1 MKLIFVGPSL
11 HRDLAFLRRRQDDIV
26 WAGPARC
33 GDIARA
39 ARSGVT
45 AIALVDGLFDQSAAP
60 WHKEMLYA
68 LSLGLPIAGGASMGA
83 LRAAECAA
91 FGMVGIGTIFRRYAS
106 GELVDDAHVAQL
118 HAPEELNYLPLT
130 EPMVNVEPT
139 LALLESQGIVS
150 FGATRALMETARRI
164 HYSERT
170 YAEILRRC
178 ADLEPREAQMVA
190 TWLQTYAI
198 DQKRQDALEVLD
210 WLRVQPDIAPRPPHA
225 WDFQETTQWLQL
237 LNATREEER

>member
-1 MKLIFVGPSL
+1 VKVIFVGPSL

-60 WHKEMLYA
+60 WHKEVLYA
-68 LSLGLPIAGGASMGA
+68 LSLGLPVGGGASMGA
-83 LRAAECAA
+83 LRAAECDA
-91 FGMVGIGTIFRRYAS
+91 FGMTGIGAIYRRYAA
-106 GELVDDAHVAQL
+106 GDIVDDAEVAQL

-139 LALLESQGIVS
+139 LARLDRQGVVS
-150 FGATRALMETARRI
+150 AVAVRALAEAARLT

-170 YAEILRRC
+170 YAEIIRRS
-178 ADLEPREAQMVA
+178 ADLDADEAQA
-190 TWLQTYAI
+190 AGAWFQANAI
-198 DQKRQDALEVLD
+198 DQKRLDALEVLD
-210 WLRVQPDIAPRPPHA
+210 WLRGQPDIVPRPVHS
-225 WDFQETTQWLQL
+225 WNFQETTQWMQL
-237 LNATREEER
+237 LHAVKDA

>member
-1 MKLIFVGPSL
+1 LKIIFVGPSL
-11 HRDLAFLRRRQDDIV
+11 HRDLSFLRRRQDDIV

-60 WHKEMLYA
+60 WHKEILYA
-68 LSLGLPIAGGASMGA
+68 LSLGLPVAGGASMGA

-91 FGMVGIGTIFRRYAS
+91 FGMTGIGTIYKRYAT
-106 GELVDDAHVAQL
+106 GEIVDDAEVAQL

-130 EPMVNVEPT
+130 EPMVNVQPT
-139 LALLESQGIVS
+139 LSLLDRQGAVS
-150 FGATRALMETARRI
+150 GATVTTLCQAARQI

-170 YAEILRRC
+170 YAEMIRRS
-178 ADLEPREAQMVA
+178 ADLNSAEAQA
-190 TWLQTYAI
+190 AGAWLQTNAI
-198 DQKRQDALEVLD
+198 DQKRLDALEVLD
-210 WLRVQPDIAPRPPHA
+210 WLRAQPDRVPRPAHA
-225 WDFQETTQWLQL
+225 WDFQETTQWMQL
-237 LNATREEER
+237 LHAVESE

>member
-1 MKLIFVGPSL
+1 MKVIFVGPSL
-11 HRDLAFLRRRQDDIV
+11 HRDLAFLRRRQDDII

-45 AIALVDGLFDQSAAP
+45 AIALVDGLFDQSASP
-60 WHKEMLYA
+60 WHKEVLYA
-68 LSLGLPIAGGASMGA
+68 LSLGLPVAGGASMGA
-83 LRAAECAA
+83 LRAAECAD
-91 FGMVGIGTIFRRYAS
+91 FGMTGIGVIFRRYAL
-106 GELVDDAHVAQL
+106 GEIADDAHVAQL

-139 LALLESQGIVS
+139 FALLDRQRLIRPAAVQ
-150 FGATRALMETARRI
+150 ALSETARRI

-170 YAEILRRC
+170 YAEILRRST
-178 ADLEPREAQMVA
+178 DLELREVEAVSK
-190 TWLQTYAI
+190 WLQTHAI
-198 DQKRQDALEVLD
+198 DQKRLDALKVLD
-210 WLRVQPDIAPRPPHA
+210 WLRAQPDIVPRSMHS

-237 LNATREEER
+237 LQTTKEEER

>member
-1 MKLIFVGPSL
+1 MKIIFVGPSL

-60 WHKEMLYA
+60 WHKEVLYA
-68 LSLGLPIAGGASMGA
+68 LSLGLPVAGGASMGA

-91 FGMVGIGTIFRRYAS
+91 FGMTGIGTIYRRYAT
-106 GELVDDAHVAQL
+106 GEIVDDAEVAQL

-139 LALLESQGIVS
+139 LALLERLGVVS
-150 FGATRALMETARRI
+150 AAAVRDLAESARLT
-164 HYSERT
+164 HYSERS
-170 YAEILRRC
+170 YAEIIRRSPGL
-178 ADLEPREAQMVA
+178 DPGEAQIA
-190 TWLQTYAI
+190 GTWLQSNAV
-198 DQKRQDALEVLD
+198 DQKRLDALEVLD
-210 WLRVQPDIAPRPPHA
+210 WLRAQPDLVPRPVHS
-225 WDFQETTQWLQL
+225 WNFQETSQWMQL
-237 LNATREEER
+237 LHAVKDE

>member
-1 MKLIFVGPSL
+1 MKIIFVGPSL

-60 WHKEMLYA
+60 WHKEVLYA
-68 LSLGLPIAGGASMGA
+68 LSLGLPVAGGASMGA

-91 FGMVGIGTIFRRYAS
+91 FGMTGIGTIYQRYAS
-106 GELVDDAHVAQL
+106 GEIVDDAEVAQL

-130 EPMVNVEPT
+130 EPLVNVEPT
-139 LALLESQGIVS
+139 LSLLDRQGAVHA
-150 FGATRALMETARRI
+150 ATVQSLAAAARQI

-170 YAEILRRC
+170 YAEMIRRS
-178 ADLEPREAQMVA
+178 ADLDPEEAQTA
-190 TWLQTYAI
+190 GEWLQSNAV
-198 DQKRQDALEVLD
+198 DQKRMDALEVLD
-210 WLRVQPDIAPRPPHA
+210 WLRAQPDREPSPAHA
-225 WDFQETTQWLQL
+225 WDFQETTQWMQL
-237 LNATREEER
+237 LHAVKSE

>member
-1 MKLIFVGPSL
+1 LKVIFVGPSL

-60 WHKEMLYA
+60 WHKEVLYA
-68 LSLGLPIAGGASMGA
+68 LSLGLPVAGGASMGA
-83 LRAAECAA
+83 LRAAECDA
-91 FGMVGIGTIFRRYAS
+91 FGMRGIGTIYQRYAS
-106 GELVDDAHVAQL
+106 GEIMDDAEVAQL

-139 LALLESQGIVS
+139 MTLLDRAGVVREAAV
-150 FGATRALMETARRI
+150 RALSAVARGI

-170 YAEILRRC
+170 YAEIIRRS
-178 ADLEPREAQMVA
+178 ADLDPEEAQA
-190 TWLQTYAI
+190 AGNWFQSNAI
-198 DQKRQDALEVLD
+198 DQKRLDALEVLD
-210 WLRVQPDIAPRPPHA
+210 WLHAQPDRVSRPMHS
-225 WDFQETTQWLQL
+225 WDFQETTQWMQL
-237 LNATREEER
+237 LHAVRDE

>member
-1 MKLIFVGPSL
+1 MKVIFVGPSL
-11 HRDLAFLRRRQDDIV
+11 HRDLAFLRRRQDDII

-45 AIALVDGLFDQSAAP
+45 AIALVDGLFDQNAAP
-60 WHKEMLYA
+60 WHKEVLYA
-68 LSLGLPIAGGASMGA
+68 LSLGLPVAGGASMGA

-91 FGMVGIGTIFRRYAS
+91 FGMTGIGTIYRRYAS
-106 GELVDDAHVAQL
+106 GEIVDDAEVAQL

-139 LALLESQGIVS
+139 LALLDRQGVVNA
-150 FGATRALMETARRI
+150 ATVRAMSEAARLT

-170 YAEILRRC
+170 YAEIIRRS
-178 ADLEPREAQMVA
+178 ADLDPEEAQA
-190 TWLQTYAI
+190 AGTWFQTNAI
-198 DQKRQDALEVLD
+198 DQKRLDALDVLD
-210 WLRVQPDIAPRPPHA
+210 WLRAQADRVPRPGHA
-225 WDFQETTQWLQL
+225 WDFQETTQWMQL
-237 LNATREEER
+237 LHAVKNE

>member
-1 MKLIFVGPSL
+1 LKVIFVGPSL

-45 AIALVDGLFDQSAAP
+45 AIALVDGLFDQSASP
-60 WHKEMLYA
+60 WHKEVLYA
-68 LSLGLPIAGGASMGA
+68 LSLGLPVAGGASMGA

-91 FGMVGIGTIFRRYAS
+91 FGMTGVGTIYRRYAT
-106 GELVDDAHVAQL
+106 GEIVDDAEVAQL

-139 LALLESQGIVS
+139 LMLLDRQGVVS
-150 FGATRALMETARRI
+150 AAAVRDLTEAARLT

-170 YAEILRRC
+170 YAEIIRRS
-178 ADLEPREAQMVA
+178 ADLDPSEAQIVG
-190 TWLQTYAI
+190 TWLQSNAI
-198 DQKRQDALEVLD
+198 DQKRLDALEVLD
-210 WLRVQPDIAPRPPHA
+210 WLRAQPDLVPRPVHS
-225 WDFQETTQWLQL
+225 WDFQETTQWMQL
-237 LNATREEER
+237 LHAVEDE

>member
-1 MKLIFVGPSL
+1 MKIIFVGPSL
-11 HRDLAFLRRRQDDIV
+11 HRDLVFLRRRQDDIV

-60 WHKEMLYA
+60 WHKEVLYA
-68 LSLGLPIAGGASMGA
+68 LSLGLPVAGGASMGA

-91 FGMVGIGTIFRRYAS
+91 FGMTGIGTIYQRYAS
-106 GELVDDAHVAQL
+106 GEIADDAEVAQL

-139 LALLESQGIVS
+139 LTLLDHQGAVNA
-150 FGATRALMETARRI
+150 ATVRSLTEAARQI

-170 YAEILRRC
+170 YAEMIRRSSGL
-178 ADLEPREAQMVA
+178 DPEQAQTA
-190 TWLQTYAI
+190 GSWLQANAI

-210 WLRVQPDIAPRPPHA
+210 WLRAQPDRVPSPAHA
-225 WDFQETTQWLQL
+225 WDFQETTQWMQL
-237 LNATREEER
+237 LNAVKSE

>member
-1 MKLIFVGPSL
+1 LKIIFVGPSL

-60 WHKEMLYA
+60 WHKEVLYA
-68 LSLGLPIAGGASMGA
+68 LSLGLPVAGGASMGA

-91 FGMVGIGTIFRRYAS
+91 FGMTGIGTIYRRFAT
-106 GELVDDAHVAQL
+106 GEILDDAEVAQL
-118 HAPEELNYLPLT
+118 HAPEELNYRPLT

-139 LALLESQGIVS
+139 LALLDRQGAVCAATVRS
-150 FGATRALMETARRI
+150 LCGAARQI
-164 HYSERT
+164 HYSQRT
-170 YAEILRRC
+170 YAEMIRRS
-178 ADLEPREAQMVA
+178 ADLDPEEAQTA
-190 TWLQTYAI
+190 GTWLQTNAI
-198 DQKRQDALEVLD
+198 DQKRLDALEVLD
-210 WLRVQPDIAPRPPHA
+210 WLRAQPDRVRRVAHA
-225 WDFQETTQWLQL
+225 WDFQETTQWMQL
-237 LNATREEER
+237 LHAVKSE

>member
-1 MKLIFVGPSL
+1 MKIIFVGPSL
-11 HRDLAFLRRRQDDIV
+11 HRDRAFLRRRQDDVI

-60 WHKEMLYA
+60 WHKEVLYA
-68 LSLGLPIAGGASMGA
+68 LSLGLPVAGGASMGA

-91 FGMVGIGTIFRRYAS
+91 FGMTGIGTIYRRYAS
-106 GELVDDAHVAQL
+106 GEIVDDAEVAQL

-130 EPMVNVEPT
+130 EPMVNVDPT
-139 LALLESQGIVS
+139 LSLLERQGAVEP
-150 FGATRALMETARRI
+150 ATVESLAAAARRI

-170 YAEILRRC
+170 YAEMIRRS
-178 ADLEPREAQMVA
+178 AGLDPEEAQRA
-190 TWLQTYAI
+190 DAWLQDNAI
-198 DQKRQDALEVLD
+198 DQKRTDALEVLD
-210 WLRVQPDIAPRPPHA
+210 WLRAQPDRQPKPAHA
-225 WDFQETTQWLQL
+225 WDFQETTQWMQL
-237 LNATREEER
+237 LNTVKNE

>member
-1 MKLIFVGPSL
+1 LKAIFVGPSL

-26 WAGPARC
+26 WSGPARC

-60 WHKEMLYA
+60 WHKEVLYA
-68 LSLGLPIAGGASMGA
+68 LSLGLPVAGGGSMGA
-83 LRAAECAA
+83 LRAAECDA
-91 FGMVGIGTIFRRYAS
+91 FGMTGIGAIYKRYAK
-106 GELVDDAHVAQL
+106 GEIVDDAEVAQL

-139 LALLESQGIVS
+139 LSLLDRQGVVS
-150 FGATRALMETARRI
+150 AATVRSLTSAARHI

-170 YAEILRRC
+170 YAEIIRRS
-178 ADLEPREAQMVA
+178 ADLDPDEAQA
-190 TWLQTYAI
+190 AGSWFQSNAI
-198 DQKRQDALEVLD
+198 DQKRLDALEVLD
-210 WLRVQPDIAPRPPHA
+210 WLRAQPDRAPQPAHE
-225 WDFQETTQWLQL
+225 WDFQETTQWMQL
-237 LNATREEER
+237 LHAIKDD

>member
-1 MKLIFVGPSL
+1 LKVIFVGPSL
-11 HRDLAFLRRRQDDIV
+11 HRDLAFLRRRPDDIV

-60 WHKEMLYA
+60 WHKEVLYA
-68 LSLGLPIAGGASMGA
+68 LSLGLPVAGGASMGA
-83 LRAAECAA
+83 LRAAECDA
-91 FGMVGIGTIFRRYAS
+91 FGMTGIGTIYQRYAS
-106 GELVDDAHVAQL
+106 GEIVDDAEVAQL

-139 LALLESQGIVS
+139 LSLLETEGVVS
-150 FGATRALMETARRI
+150 TATVRTLSTQARQI

-170 YAEILRRC
+170 YAEIIRRST
-178 ADLEPREAQMVA
+178 DLDPEEAETA
-190 TWLQTYAI
+190 GTWFETYAV

-210 WLRVQPDIAPRPPHA
+210 WLRAQSDRVPQPAHE
-225 WDFQETTQWLQL
+225 WDFQETTQWMHL
-237 LNATREEER
+237 LHAVRDE

>member
-1 MKLIFVGPSL
+1 MKVIFVGPSL
-11 HRDLAFLRRRQDDIV
+11 HRDLAFLRRRQDDII

-39 ARSGVT
+39 VRSGVT

-60 WHKEMLYA
+60 WHKEVLYA
-68 LSLGLPIAGGASMGA
+68 LSLGLPVAGGGSMGA

-91 FGMVGIGTIFRRYAS
+91 FGMTGTGAIFRRYAA
-106 GELVDDAHVAQL
+106 GELADDAHVAQL

-139 LALLESQGIVS
+139 LALLDRQRVVS
-150 FGATRALMETARRI
+150 TAAVEALTEAARRI

-170 YAEILRRC
+170 YAEIVRRC
-178 ADLEPREAQMVA
+178 TELAPEEAETVGA
-190 TWLQTYAI
+190 WLKTHAI
-198 DQKRQDALEVLD
+198 DQKRLDALKVLE
-210 WLRVQPDIAPRPPHA
+210 WLRLQPDIVPQTAHL

-237 LNATREEER
+237 LRTTKEEEQ

>member
-1 MKLIFVGPSL
+1 VKVIFVGPSL

-60 WHKEMLYA
+60 WHKEVLSA
-68 LSLGLPIAGGASMGA
+68 LSLGLPVGGGASMGA
-83 LRAAECAA
+83 LRAAECDA
-91 FGMVGIGTIFRRYAS
+91 FGMTGIGAIYRRYAA
-106 GELVDDAHVAQL
+106 GDIVDDAEVAQL

-139 LALLESQGIVS
+139 LARLDRQGVVS
-150 FGATRALMETARRI
+150 AVAVRALAEAARLT

-170 YAEILRRC
+170 YAEIIRRS
-178 ADLEPREAQMVA
+178 ADLDADEAQA
-190 TWLQTYAI
+190 AGAWFQANAI
-198 DQKRQDALEVLD
+198 DQKRLDALEVLD
-210 WLRVQPDIAPRPPHA
+210 WLRGQPDIVPRPVHS
-225 WDFQETTQWLQL
+225 WNFQETTQWMQL
-237 LNATREEER
+237 LHAVKDA

>member
-1 MKLIFVGPSL
+1 LKVIFAGPSL
-11 HRDLAFLRRRQDDIV
+11 HRDLAFLRRRQEDIV

-60 WHKEMLYA
+60 WHKEVLYA
-68 LSLGLPIAGGASMGA
+68 LSLGMPVAGGASMGA
-83 LRAAECAA
+83 LRAAECSA
-91 FGMVGIGTIFRRYAS
+91 FGMTGIGVIYRRYAT
-106 GELVDDAHVAQL
+106 GEITDDAEVAQL

-139 LALLESQGIVS
+139 LALLDQEGVVS
-150 FGATRALMETARRI
+150 AATVRVLSEAARRI

-170 YAEILRRC
+170 YAEIIRRS
-178 ADLEPREAQMVA
+178 ADLDPDEAQA
-190 TWLQTYAI
+190 ANIWFQTYAV
-198 DQKRQDALEVLD
+198 DQKRLDALEVLD
-210 WLRVQPDIAPRPPHA
+210 WLRAQPDAVPHPAHA

-237 LNATREEER
+237 LQAVKDE

>member
-1 MKLIFVGPSL
+1 LKIIFVGPSL
-11 HRDLAFLRRRQDDIV
+11 HRDLAFLRRRQEDIV

-60 WHKEMLYA
+60 WHKEVLYA
-68 LSLGLPIAGGASMGA
+68 LSLGLPVAGGASMGA

-91 FGMVGIGTIFRRYAS
+91 FGMTGIGTIYRRYAS
-106 GELVDDAHVAQL
+106 GEIVDDAEVAQL

-139 LALLESQGIVS
+139 LSLLARAGAVS
-150 FGATRALMETARRI
+150 AATVRALIHAARQI

-170 YAEILRRC
+170 YAEMIRRSPGL
-178 ADLEPREAQMVA
+178 APEEAQA
-190 TWLQTYAI
+190 AGDWLQSNAI

-210 WLRVQPDIAPRPPHA
+210 WLRAQPERVPQPVHA
-225 WDFQETTQWLQL
+225 WDFQETTQWMQL
-237 LNATREEER
+237 LQAVKSE

>member
-1 MKLIFVGPSL
+1 LKVIFVGPSL

-39 ARSGVT
+39 ARSAGVT

-60 WHKEMLYA
+60 WHKEVLYA
-68 LSLGLPIAGGASMGA
+68 LSLGLPVAGGGSMGA
-83 LRAAECAA
+83 LRAAECDA
-91 FGMVGIGTIFRRYAS
+91 FGMTGIGTIYRRYAN
-106 GELVDDAHVAQL
+106 GDIVDDAEVAQL

-139 LALLESQGIVS
+139 LGLLERAGVVS
-150 FGATRALMETARRI
+150 SDAVRALTEAARQI

-170 YAEILRRC
+170 YAEMIRRS
-178 ADLEPREAQMVA
+178 ADLEPGEAETVGS
-190 TWLQTYAI
+190 WLDSHAV
-198 DQKRQDALEVLD
+198 DQKRIDALEVLD
-210 WLRVQPDIAPRPPHA
+210 WLRLQPDRVPQPVHSWA
-225 WDFQETTQWLQL
+225 FQETTQWMHLLQ
-237 LNATREEER
+237 TVRDE

>member
-1 MKLIFVGPSL
+1 LKVIFVGPSL

-45 AIALVDGLFDQSAAP
+45 AIALVDGLFDQNAAP
-60 WHKEMLYA
+60 WHKEVLYA
-68 LSLGLPIAGGASMGA
+68 LSLGLPVAGGASMGA

-91 FGMVGIGTIFRRYAS
+91 FGMTGIGTIYRRYAS
-106 GELVDDAHVAQL
+106 GEIIDDAEVAQL

-139 LALLESQGIVS
+139 LALLDRQGVVS
-150 FGATRALMETARRI
+150 AATVRAMSEAARLT

-170 YAEILRRC
+170 YAEIIRRS
-178 ADLEPREAQMVA
+178 ADLDPEEAQA
-190 TWLQTYAI
+190 AGTWFQTNAI
-198 DQKRQDALEVLD
+198 DQKRLDALDVLD
-210 WLRVQPDIAPRPPHA
+210 WLRAQADRVPRPAHA
-225 WDFQETTQWLQL
+225 WDFQETTQWMQL
-237 LNATREEER
+237 LHAVKNE

>member
-1 MKLIFVGPSL
+1 LKIIFVGPSL
-11 HRDLAFLRRRQDDIV
+11 HRDLVFLRRRQDDIV

-60 WHKEMLYA
+60 WHKEVLYA
-68 LSLGLPIAGGASMGA
+68 LSLGLPVAGGASMGA

-91 FGMVGIGTIFRRYAS
+91 FGMTGIGTIYQRYAS
-106 GELVDDAHVAQL
+106 GEIADDAEVAQL

-139 LALLESQGIVS
+139 LSRLGREGAVS
-150 FGATRALMETARRI
+150 AATVRVLTQAARQI

-170 YAEILRRC
+170 YAEMIRRSTGL
-178 ADLEPREAQMVA
+178 DPKEAQTA
-190 TWLQTYAI
+190 GTWLQTNAI
-198 DQKRQDALEVLD
+198 DQKRQDALDVLD
-210 WLRVQPDIAPRPPHA
+210 WLRAQPDRVPQPAHA
-225 WDFQETTQWLQL
+225 WDFQETTQWMQL
-237 LNATREEER
+237 LHAVKSE

>member
-1 MKLIFVGPSL
+1 LKIIFVGPSL

-60 WHKEMLYA
+60 WHKEVLYA
-68 LSLGLPIAGGASMGA
+68 LSLGLPVAGGASMGA

-91 FGMVGIGTIFRRYAS
+91 FGMTGIGTIYQRYAS
-106 GELVDDAHVAQL
+106 GEIVDDAEVAQL

-139 LALLESQGIVS
+139 LSRMGREGAVSALAVK
-150 FGATRALMETARRI
+150 ALVQAARQI

-170 YAEILRRC
+170 YAEMIRRSVGL
-178 ADLEPREAQMVA
+178 DPEEAQA
-190 TWLQTYAI
+190 AGAWLQANAI
-198 DQKRQDALEVLD
+198 DQKRQDALDVLD
-210 WLRVQPDIAPRPPHA
+210 WLRAQPDRVPRPAHA
-225 WDFQETTQWLQL
+225 WDFQETTQWMQL
-237 LNATREEER
+237 LQAVKSE

>member
-1 MKLIFVGPSL
+1 LKIIFVGPSL

-60 WHKEMLYA
+60 WHKEVLYA
-68 LSLGLPIAGGASMGA
+68 LSLGLPVAGGASMGA

-91 FGMVGIGTIFRRYAS
+91 FGMTGIGTIYQRYAT
-106 GELVDDAHVAQL
+106 GEIVDDAEVAQL

-130 EPMVNVEPT
+130 EPMVNVAPT
-139 LALLESQGIVS
+139 LALLKLQGAVNT
-150 FGATRALMETARRI
+150 ATIRGLTEAARQI

-170 YAEILRRC
+170 YAEIIRRS
-178 ADLEPREAQMVA
+178 AGLDPEQAQLA
-190 TWLQTYAI
+190 GAWLQNNAI
-198 DQKRQDALEVLD
+198 DQKRLDALEVLD
-210 WLRVQPDIAPRPPHA
+210 WLRTQPGRAPSPAHA
-225 WDFQETTQWLQL
+225 WDFQETTQWMQL
-237 LNATREEER
+237 LHAVKSE